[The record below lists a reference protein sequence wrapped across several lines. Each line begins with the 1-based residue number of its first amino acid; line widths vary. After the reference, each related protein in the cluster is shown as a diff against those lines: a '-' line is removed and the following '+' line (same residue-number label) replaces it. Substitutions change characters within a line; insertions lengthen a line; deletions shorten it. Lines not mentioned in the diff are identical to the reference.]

1 MTQRVLPQETTDVK
15 AIHTGG
21 ACIPRAC
28 IPVLVSAH
36 FNPMNQE
43 HFATDKPNELS
54 VAHESFPQSKLDP
67 TPVPAQLLLTMHITK
82 QARTTHPVY
91 G

>member
-1 MTQRVLPQETTDVK
+1 
-15 AIHTGG
+15 
-21 ACIPRAC
+21 
-28 IPVLVSAH
+28 
-36 FNPMNQE
+36 MNE
-43 HFATDKPNELS
+43 ERFATDKPNELS